1 MSEHRP
7 SQLDDEPDVD
17 FSSLSL
23 DRKVDYLFVSQ
34 TETLKHYED
43 QLRKQQNAL
52 AGVLA
57 EIAAHQVKV
66 DGLMKEVVENTKA
79 SNRIHELVANYALDV
94 RDTMTKMDTRLKR
107 LEDSELDPGAIGKLI
122 GDIEKLNKAIENE
135 RSAREKQDSIHDDV
149 ITSTKN
155 RVVEVGVK
163 VEEAGAIAKDAK
175 ETADK
180 AVTLADKVKSQITPQ
195 NATKA
200 GLTALALAVIEAFIK
215 NWDSVK
221 GFFHLCPSGTLSKAT
236 LLV

>member
-7 SQLDDEPDVD
+7 HQLDDEPDVD
-17 FSSLSL
+17 FTSLPL
-23 DRKVDYLFVSQ
+23 ERKVDYLFVSQ

-43 QLRKQQNAL
+43 QLRDQQNAL
-52 AGVLA
+52 AGVLV
-57 EIAAHQVKV
+57 EVGAHQNKV
-66 DGLMKEVVENTKA
+66 DALISEVRENTKA
-79 SNRIHELVANYALDV
+79 SNRIHGLVANYALDV
-94 RDTMTKMDTRLKR
+94 KKTMTDMDTRLKR
-107 LEDSELDPGAIGKLI
+107 LEENELDPGAIGKLI
-122 GDIEKLNKAIENE
+122 GDIEKLSKSIETE

-200 GLTALALAVIEAFIK
+200 GLTALALAVIEALIK

-221 GFFHLCPSGTLSKAT
+221 GFFHLCPSGTLCKAT